1 MIDKS
6 IKVSIIVAVYNSIQY
21 LEQCVHSLM
30 AQTYD
35 NYEIIFIDDASTD
48 SSYKLLKTIL
58 AEYPSLS
65 DKWNIIRND
74 KNMGIGY
81 SRRSAMQKATGEY
94 MIHVDSDDYVDNTFV
109 ERLVEKAQT
118 ENADI
123 VICNTANVVNDKISF
138 NDLENITDKSE
149 LIKRLLIGT
158 FHNAL
163 WNKLIKSSIIVENEL
178 YPEEIFRIME
188 DKSIMFRCVYF
199 ADKIAYLNQPLY
211 YYRKTRNSL
220 TGSEGSGQWVLPP
233 MLDRLIELVDEFFT
247 QHQADETINQGI
259 KLFKI
264 GAAASLLLYKNEVK
278 KDIIKNAS
286 IREIFSNTY
295 IPRYYKYA
303 LICSKYHLGF
313 IVKLLQLIIRIKFK
327 CNDRRK
333 KNNNG
338 WG

>member
-6 IKVSIIVAVYNSIQY
+6 IKVSIIVAVYNTIQF

-30 AQTYD
+30 TQTYD
-35 NYEIIFIDDASTD
+35 NFEIIFIDDASTD

-58 AEYPSLS
+58 SEYPNLS
-65 DKWNIIRND
+65 DKWSIIRND
-74 KNMGIGY
+74 KNKGIGY
-81 SRRSAMQKATGEY
+81 CRRIAMQKATGEY
-94 MIHVDSDDYVDNTFV
+94 MIHVDSDDYVDNTFI
-109 ERLVEKAQT
+109 EKLVKKAL
-118 ENADI
+118 NDHADI
-123 VICNTANVVNDKISF
+123 VICNTADVVNDKVTF
-138 NDLENITDKSE
+138 NNIENITDKSE

-158 FHNAL
+158 FHNSL
-163 WNKLIKSSIIVENEL
+163 WNKLIKSSIIVQNEL
-178 YPEEIFRIME
+178 YPEDIFRIME
-188 DKSIMFRCVYF
+188 DKSIMFKCVYF
-199 ADKIAYLNQPLY
+199 ANKISYVNPPLY

-220 TGSEGSGQWVLPP
+220 TGIGQWVLPP

-264 GAAASLLLYKNEVK
+264 GAAASSLLYKNEVK
-278 KDIIKNAS
+278 RDIIKHAS
-286 IREIFSNTY
+286 MREIFSNTY

-313 IVKLLQLIIRIKFK
+313 IVKLLQLAIRVKFK
-327 CNDRRK
+327 FDDRRK

>member
-6 IKVSIIVAVYNSIQY
+6 IKVSIIVAVYNTIQF

-30 AQTYD
+30 TQTYD
-35 NYEIIFIDDASTD
+35 NFEIIFIDDASTD

-58 AEYPSLS
+58 SEYPNLS
-65 DKWNIIRND
+65 DKWSIIRNE

-81 SRRSAMQKATGEY
+81 CRRIAMQQATGEY
-94 MIHVDSDDYVDNTFV
+94 MIHVDSDDYVDNTFI
-109 ERLVEKAQT
+109 EKLVKKAQ
-118 ENADI
+118 NDHADI
-123 VICNTANVVNDKISF
+123 VICNTADVVNDKVTF
-138 NDLENITDKSE
+138 NNIENITDKSE

-158 FHNAL
+158 FHNSL
-163 WNKLIKSSIIVENEL
+163 WNKLIKSSIIVQNEL
-178 YPEEIFRIME
+178 YPEDIFRIME

-199 ADKIAYLNQPLY
+199 ANKIAYLNPPLY
-211 YYRKTRNSL
+211 YYRKKRNSL
-220 TGSEGSGQWVLPP
+220 TGSGQWVLPP
-233 MLDRLIELVDEFFT
+233 MLDRLIELVDDFFT

-264 GAAASLLLYKNEVK
+264 GAAATLLLYKNEVK

-303 LICSKYHLGF
+303 LICSKYHFGF
-313 IVKLLQLIIRIKFK
+313 IVKLLQLTIRIKFK
-327 CNDRRK
+327 SDDRRK